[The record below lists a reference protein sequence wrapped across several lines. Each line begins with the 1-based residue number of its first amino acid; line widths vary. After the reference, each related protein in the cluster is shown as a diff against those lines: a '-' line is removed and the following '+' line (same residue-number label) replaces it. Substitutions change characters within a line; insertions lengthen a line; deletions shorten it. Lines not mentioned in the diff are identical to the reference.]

1 MKKLQ
6 SILWMAAAGF
16 LATACEIP
24 TQYEYVRLSDAA
36 CTFLADG
43 NIPKAIEVAASGPWS
58 AETGASWLT
67 VTEEAEASSSPLQ
80 TTKRIPNGGPKS
92 PLPADKLPHISPLS
106 RWLRNT
112 EPTVTVSSKPSNMG
126 AVLSKNG
133 RYAAGNVKTVRTDD
147 VWENRPTVIDIETD
161 EWIQLGPFPN
171 SLFNLELPFAI
182 SDEGTIFFLDANTN
196 ACVGFN
202 LAGDYFL
209 PANAKDFNL
218 LPSVQSISADGRIWV
233 GFGMDDVLAFGGM
246 YRPLKWTD
254 GGTPEVLP
262 VPELNFRNEPYV
274 AGVMARGCSADG
286 SVIYGS
292 TWDNLDFGMLYWKD
306 GKVDWVGSDVREV
319 RTVQIENGIGE
330 MIDYNIVNGMI
341 CTAELTNISPNGRW
355 IAGTYRTEDYP
366 SPRNYVQARY
376 PAFFNTET
384 GTTTI
389 VKDFGEGS
397 AAHVTDDGLG
407 IILVG
412 TFLPSSGIVY
422 DIENQVSLGSV
433 QEWVLDNYHMVIP
446 MCYITYMTPDKSSMI
461 GSVIEYSE
469 LGPRV
474 VSWYMAP
481 PVEK

>member
-16 LATACEIP
+16 LATACETP

-67 VTEEAEASSSPLQ
+67 VTEEAEGIVLAAADNKADSERRTEITIACGQ
-80 TTKRIPNGGPKS
+80 ATARI
-92 PLPADKLPHISPLS
+92 
-106 RWLRNT
+106 
-112 EPTVTVSSKPSNMG
+112 TVIQMAPEHRTNRYRILKTFDMG

-147 VWENRPTVIDIETD
+147 VWENRPTVIDLETD
-161 EWIQLGPFPN
+161 EWIQLGPYPN
-171 SLFNLELPFAI
+171 SLFNIELPFAI
-182 SDEGTIFFLDANTN
+182 SDEGTIFFLDANTS

-209 PANAKDFNL
+209 PANAEGHEL

-233 GFGMDDVLAFGGM
+233 GWGLDDVLAFGGM

-274 AGVMARGCSADG
+274 SGVMARGCSADG

-292 TWDNLDFGMLYWKD
+292 TWDNLDYGMLYWKD

-319 RTVQIENGIGE
+319 RTVQIENSVGE
-330 MIDYNIVNGMI
+330 MIDSNIVNGMI

>member
-67 VTEEAEASSSPLQ
+67 VTEEAEGIVLAAADNKADSERRTEITIACGQATAHITVIQMAPEHR
-80 TTKRIPNGGPKS
+80 TNRYRILKTF
-92 PLPADKLPHISPLS
+92 D
-106 RWLRNT
+106 
-112 EPTVTVSSKPSNMG
+112 MG

-161 EWIQLGPFPN
+161 EWIQLGPYPN
-171 SLFNLELPFAI
+171 SLFNIELPFAI
-182 SDEGTIFFLDANTN
+182 SDEGTIFFLDANTS

-209 PANAKDFNL
+209 PANAEGHEL

-233 GFGMDDVLAFGGM
+233 GWGLDDVLAFGGM

-274 AGVMARGCSADG
+274 SGVMARGCSADG

-292 TWDNLDFGMLYWKD
+292 TWDNLDYGMLYWKD

>member
-1 MKKLQ
+1 MKKLHF
-6 SILWMAAAGF
+6 ITLAAAAA
-16 LATACEIP
+16 LTAACSSTE
-24 TQYEYVRLSDAA
+24 TVYEYVRLSDAA
-36 CTFLADG
+36 CTFLASD
-43 NIPKAIEVAASGPWS
+43 NTQKSIEVTASGAWQ
-58 AETGASWLT
+58 ADAGASWLT
-67 VTEEAEASSSPLQ
+67 VERQDDYLLLAAADNDSGMERVTEIVITSGSATAGIKVIQMAPESSMYRY
-80 TTKRIPNGGPKS
+80 RILKTF
-92 PLPADKLPHISPLS
+92 D
-106 RWLRNT
+106 
-112 EPTVTVSSKPSNMG
+112 MG
-126 AVLSKNG
+126 AKMSKNG
-133 RYAAGNVKTVRTDD
+133 RYVGGNIKELLPDET
-147 VWENRPTVIDIETD
+147 WENYPTIIDLETD

-182 SDEGTIFFLDANTN
+182 SDEGTIFFLDANTS

-286 SVIYGS
+286 SVIYGG
-292 TWDNLDFGMLYWKD
+292 TWDNLDNGMLYWKD
-306 GKVDWVGSDVREV
+306 GQVDWVGSDVREV
-319 RTVQIENGIGE
+319 RTVQVENGVGE
-330 MIDYNIVNGMI
+330 MIDYNIVNGMTV
-341 CTAELTNISPNGRW
+341 TAELTNISPNGKW
-355 IAGTYRTEDYP
+355 IAGTYRTEDFP
-366 SPRNYVQARY
+366 TPRSYVQEQY

-384 GTTTI
+384 KTTTI
-389 VKDFGEGS
+389 VTDFGQGFG
-397 AAHVTDDGLG
+397 AHATDDGLG
-407 IILVG
+407 IILIG

-446 MCYITYMTPDKSSMI
+446 MCYINYMTSDKSSMI
-461 GSVIEYSE
+461 GTVVEESA
-469 LGPRV
+469 LGPRT

-481 PVEK
+481 PVER

>member
-1 MKKLQ
+1 MKKLHF
-6 SILWMAAAGF
+6 ITLAAAAA
-16 LATACEIP
+16 LTAACSSTE
-24 TQYEYVRLSDAA
+24 TVYEYVRLSDAA
-36 CTFLADG
+36 CTFLASD
-43 NIPKAIEVAASGPWS
+43 NTQKSIEVTASGAWQ
-58 AETGASWLT
+58 ADAGASWLT
-67 VTEEAEASSSPLQ
+67 VERQDDYLLLAAADNDSGMERVTEIVITSGSATAGIKVIQMAPESTIYRYRVLK
-80 TTKRIPNGGPKS
+80 TF
-92 PLPADKLPHISPLS
+92 D
-106 RWLRNT
+106 
-112 EPTVTVSSKPSNMG
+112 MG
-126 AVLSKNG
+126 AVMSKNG
-133 RYAAGNVKTVRTDD
+133 RYVGGNIKELLPDET
-147 VWENRPTVIDIETD
+147 WENYPTIIDLETD
-161 EWIQLGPFPN
+161 EWIQLGPYPN
-171 SLFNLELPFAI
+171 SLFNIELPFAI
-182 SDEGTIFFLDANTN
+182 SDEGTIFFLDANTS

-209 PANAKDFNL
+209 PANAEGHEL

-233 GFGMDDVLAFGGM
+233 GWGLDDVLAFGGM

-274 AGVMARGCSADG
+274 SGVMARGCSADG

-292 TWDNLDFGMLYWKD
+292 TWDNLDYGMLYWKD

-397 AAHVTDDGLG
+397 AAHVTDDGLV

-422 DIENQVSLGSV
+422 DIEHQVSLGSV
-433 QEWVLDNYHMVIP
+433 EEWVSDNYGIVIP
-446 MCYITYMTPDKSSMI
+446 TGYITYITPDRSRLMGNVLESTAV
-461 GSVIEYSE
+461 GT
-469 LGPRV
+469 RV
-474 VSWYMAP
+474 VSWYVAP
-481 PVEK
+481 PLEK